1 MVTTNCETSTA
12 GCCFPIEAGLTGLVQ
27 TRPTFYCVYSICRFY
42 SDCDIKRS
50 VNVDHHSRC
59 PNHPPS
65 WGGSLPPDRTR
76 NWKLKQTFCSPKQ
89 DKLQVK
95 LEIDSQALIYKAPQ
109 DKSIKSFYIKY
120 FQVARHITMYFETA
134 PNNLAYEYG
143 SDVGCQWI
151 IGSSNIHWN
160 KALA

>member
-1 MVTTNCETSTA
+1 MMVTTNCETSTA

-27 TRPTFYCVYSICRFY
+27 TRPTFYCVYSIYRFY

-65 WGGSLPPDRTR
+65 WGGSPPPDP
-76 NWKLKQTFCSPKQ
+76 KLETETIFCSPKQ

-95 LEIDSQALIYKAPQ
+95 LEFDSQALIYKAPH
-109 DKSIKSFYIKY
+109 DKSIKSCYIKY
-120 FQVARHITMYFETA
+120 SQV
-134 PNNLAYEYG
+134 
-143 SDVGCQWI
+143 DVCSLQDTSQCTLKQLQTIWHM
-151 IGSSNIHWN
+151 SMVVTWDVNE
-160 KALA
+160 